1 METKGASNGGMS
13 RGFSLTP
20 DGRLLFGTR
29 CVRLFAYGYLAVVL
43 VLYLRA
49 LGLTNGR
56 VGVLLTLILL
66 GDTAVSLWIT
76 GEADRLGRRRMLVA
90 GSLLMALAGVVF
102 ARTDNFGLLL
112 VAGTVGVISP
122 SGNEVGPFLSVEH
135 AALAQAV
142 PGEHRT
148 AVFAWHNLAGS
159 LATALGSLC
168 GGVASELLQDGGA
181 TGADVYR
188 PVVVAY
194 GVAGLVLAVLFLRLS
209 PAVEVKAEGG
219 PSSAGGTPPT
229 RFGLHRSRR
238 TVYRLASLFALDAF
252 GGGFVMQSLVAYW
265 FHVRF
270 GADPKTIGAIF
281 FGANLLAACSALAAA
296 WVARRVGLL
305 NAMVFTHLPSNVLL
319 VLVPLMPNLGL
330 AVAVLLL
337 RFSISQM
344 DVPTRQS
351 YTVAVVSP
359 DERSAAAGVAA
370 VARSVGAAL
379 PPTAATALVGIP
391 SLSGVPFFLAGGV
404 KILYDLLL
412 YRSFAAVR
420 PPEEGG

>member
-1 METKGASNGGMS
+1 MSSSPASPAGHL
-13 RGFSLTP
+13 LTP
-20 DGRLLFGTR
+20 DGRLLFVTR
-29 CVRLFAYGYLAVVL
+29 CVRLFAYGFLAVVL

-49 LGLTNGR
+49 VGLTDGQ

-76 GEADRLGRRRMLVA
+76 TAADRLGRRRMLVA
-90 GSLLMALAGVVF
+90 GAVLMALAGVAF
-102 ARTDNFGLLL
+102 TLTENFWLLL
-112 VAGTVGVISP
+112 VAGTIGVISP
-122 SGNEVGPFLSVEH
+122 GGNEVGPFLSVEH
-135 AALAQAV
+135 AALAQNA
-142 PGEHRT
+142 PAERRT
-148 AVFAWHNLAGS
+148 TIFAWHNLAGS

-168 GGVASELLQDGGA
+168 GGLASELLQASGLA
-181 TGADVYR
+181 GADGYR
-188 PVVVAY
+188 PIVLAY
-194 GVAGLVLAVLFLRLS
+194 GVAGVVLAALFTRLS
-209 PAVEVKAEGG
+209 PAAEVSGQG
-219 PSSAGGTPPT
+219 NLSAGEAAPAT
-229 RFGLHRSRR
+229 RFGLHRSRG
-238 TVYRLASLFALDAF
+238 TVYRLAALFALDAF

-270 GADPKTIGAIF
+270 GADPATLGAIF

-319 VLVPLMPNLGL
+319 LLLPLMPDLPL

-359 DERSAAAGVAA
+359 DERSAAAGVTG
-370 VARSVGAAL
+370 VARSLGAAVSPGL
-379 PPTAATALVGIP
+379 ATALIGVP
-391 SLSGVPFFLAGGV
+391 SLAGVPFLLAGGL
-404 KILYDLLL
+404 KIVYDLLL
-412 YRSFAAVR
+412 YRAFAAVR
-420 PPEEGG
+420 PPEETRG

>member
-1 METKGASNGGMS
+1 MS
-13 RGFSLTP
+13 SRSATPALRLLTP
-20 DGRLLFGTR
+20 DGRLLFVTR
-29 CVRLFAYGYLAVVL
+29 CVRLFAYGFLAVVL

-49 LGLTNGR
+49 IGLTEGQ

-66 GDTAVSLWIT
+66 GDTAISLWIT
-76 GEADRLGRRRMLVA
+76 TAADRLGRQRMLLA
-90 GSLLMALAGVVF
+90 GSVLMALAGVAF
-102 ARTDNFGLLL
+102 ALTDNFWLLLL
-112 VAGTVGVISP
+112 VGTVGVISP

-142 PGEHRT
+142 PSERRT

-168 GGVASELLQDGGA
+168 GGLASELLQVEGI
-181 TGADVYR
+181 TGADSYR
-188 PVVVAY
+188 PVVIAY
-194 GVAGLVLAVLFLRLS
+194 GVAGLLLAALFTRLS
-209 PAVEVKAEGG
+209 PAAEVASTASLS
-219 PSSAGGTPPT
+219 PAGTAPPT
-229 RFGLHRSRR
+229 RFGLHRSRG
-238 TVYRLASLFALDAF
+238 TVYRLAALFALDAF
-252 GGGFVMQSLVAYW
+252 GGGFVMQGVVAYW

-270 GADPKTIGAIF
+270 GADPATIGAVF

-319 VLVPLMPNLGL
+319 LLVPLMPSLGL

-359 DERSAAAGVAA
+359 DERSAASGVTG
-370 VARSVGAAL
+370 VARSLGSAVSPML
-379 PPTAATALVGIP
+379 ATAMIGVP
-391 SLSGVPFFLAGGV
+391 SLAGVPFFLAGGL
-404 KILYDLLL
+404 KIVYDVLL
-412 YRSFAAVR
+412 YRAFTTVR
-420 PPEEGG
+420 PPEEVRG

>member
-1 METKGASNGGMS
+1 MPSHLTAPAP
-13 RGFSLTP
+13 RTLTP
-20 DGRLLFGTR
+20 DGRLLFLTR
-29 CVRLFAYGYLAVVL
+29 CVRLFAYGSLAVIL

-49 LGLTNGR
+49 IGLTEGQ

-76 GEADRLGRRRMLVA
+76 TAADRLGRRRMLVA
-90 GSLLMALAGVVF
+90 GSALMALAGVLF
-102 ARTDNFGLLL
+102 ALTENFWLLL
-112 VAGTVGVISP
+112 LAGTVGVISP

-135 AALAQAV
+135 AALAQTA
-142 PGEHRT
+142 PAGRRT
-148 AVFAWHNLAGS
+148 AIFAWHNLVGS

-168 GGVASELLQDGGA
+168 GGVACELLQARGV
-181 TGADVYR
+181 TGADSYR

-194 GVAGLVLAVLFLRLS
+194 GAAGLLLAALFARLS
-209 PAVEVKAEGG
+209 PAVEVMSER
-219 PSSAGGTPPT
+219 SAPRT
-229 RFGLHRSRR
+229 RLGLHRSRGV
-238 TVYRLASLFALDAF
+238 VYRLAALFALDAF
-252 GGGFVMQSLVAYW
+252 GGGFVMQGVMTYW

-270 GADPKTIGAIF
+270 GADPATIGAIF

-319 VLVPLMPNLGL
+319 LLVPLMPSLEL

-359 DERSAAAGVAA
+359 DERSAAAGVTG
-370 VARSVGAAL
+370 VARSVGSAISPML
-379 PPTAATALVGIP
+379 ATALIGVP
-391 SLSGVPFFLAGGV
+391 SLAGVPFFLAGGV
-404 KILYDLLL
+404 KIVYDLLL

-420 PPEEGG
+420 PAEEGG